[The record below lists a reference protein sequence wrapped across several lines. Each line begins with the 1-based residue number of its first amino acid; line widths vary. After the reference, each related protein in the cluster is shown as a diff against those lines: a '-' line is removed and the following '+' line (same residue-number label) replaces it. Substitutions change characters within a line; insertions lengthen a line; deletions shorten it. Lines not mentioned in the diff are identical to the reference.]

1 MMRHNATD
9 DVISPLM
16 ISVIT
21 PLMMYYKTTDGMRD
35 DATDDV

>member
-1 MMRHNATD
+1 
-9 DVISPLM
+9 M

-35 DATDDV
+35 DATDDVW